1 MHFLWHI
8 SSNLVPVM
16 TVYVGNKA
24 VGSLIFVGLQFSVTD
39 HFKEKE
45 PGKAQSLPGVF
56 FFYDLSPIK
65 VKFTERRTSFFHFL
79 TNVCAIVGGVFTV
92 AGIIDAFVYHGQ
104 RAIRK
109 KIDLGKHR

>member
-65 VKFTERRTSFFHFL
+65 VRVHGFILLNACLLAAFSCRLYWPLL
-79 TNVCAIVGGVFTV
+79 TFVAFKHTCA
-92 AGIIDAFVYHGQ
+92 
-104 RAIRK
+104 
-109 KIDLGKHR
+109 

>member
-24 VGSLIFVGLQFSVTD
+24 VGSLISIGLQFSVTD

-65 VKFTERRTSFFHFL
+65 VRVHGFILLNACLLAAFSCRLYWPLL
-79 TNVCAIVGGVFTV
+79 TFV
-92 AGIIDAFVYHGQ
+92 AF
-104 RAIRK
+104 
-109 KIDLGKHR
+109 